1 MAAPTTVEEYL
12 SGLPEGSRAALET
25 LRMAIKA
32 AAPEATETISYQMP
46 AFKDHGR
53 ILVYYAA
60 FKDHYS
66 LFPASTTVIEAFGNE
81 LKPYFTG
88 KGTLRFDLDQPLP
101 VGLVKRIVKARLD
114 ENAARRRRG
123 SSTSSTG

>member
-12 SGLPEGSRAALET
+12 AALPDTARAALEK
-25 LRMAIKA
+25 LRKTIKT
-32 AAPEATETISYQMP
+32 AAPEASEAISYHMP

-66 LFPASTTVIEAFGNE
+66 LFPASVAVIEALGDE
-81 LKPYFTG
+81 VKPYATG
-88 KGTLRFDLDQPLP
+88 KGTLRFALDEPLP
-101 VGLVKRIVKARLD
+101 SALVKKIVRARLK
-114 ENAARRRRG
+114 ENAARTRR
-123 SSTSSTG
+123 T